1 MAQPNWKVP
10 NIPIADKILF
20 PSLCLWGQA
29 LCGLMTFFINTAL
42 NNSVSSLWIH
52 YTTVDDDELIQ
63 ITETLFMDRAHIW
76 DWNKTTRT
84 IKIWNVFLAVKFFAL
99 WYSGISTAQSWIL
112 FFLRCSC
119 VSASMHMPVV
129 ACHVVMMTW
138 AHVSVSEPP
147 LASDWDTF

>member
-52 YTTVDDDELIQ
+52 YTTVDDDDELIQ

-76 DWNKTTRT
+76 D
-84 IKIWNVFLAVKFFAL
+84 
-99 WYSGISTAQSWIL
+99 
-112 FFLRCSC
+112 
-119 VSASMHMPVV
+119 
-129 ACHVVMMTW
+129 
-138 AHVSVSEPP
+138 
-147 LASDWDTF
+147 